1 MSTMLCK
8 GCCHLVLGNVRL
20 MRPRDGGFITY
31 NRLTMQAILPQ
42 HLETINVLELLVAV
56 LQIHH
61 GYTLG
66 GAIQLV

>member
-1 MSTMLCK
+1 
-8 GCCHLVLGNVRL
+8 

-31 NRLTMQAILPQ
+31 NPLTMQAILPQ
-42 HLETINVLELLVAV
+42 HLETINVLELLVTV